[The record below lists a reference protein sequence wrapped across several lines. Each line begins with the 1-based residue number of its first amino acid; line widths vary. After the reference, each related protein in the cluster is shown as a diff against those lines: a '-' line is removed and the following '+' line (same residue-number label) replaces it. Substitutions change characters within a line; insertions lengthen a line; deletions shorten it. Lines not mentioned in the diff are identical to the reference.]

1 MEINFA
7 QEIATLKDEC
17 KELTTKISS
26 HQMATIEDINEM
38 LSTLESLNTNLSTL
52 SLDAKD
58 IDKDPTDMNSKWV
71 FQKLIVNWWK
81 NFNVFIVEKLS
92 IPFIKESGW
101 LCNKINVRVTDLII
115 TLDDDCIAD
124 LRKSVNYKELDEN
137 SKSQYSNSCFI
148 NDALKASKDL
158 EDMIHH
164 DLDEATFD
172 KESTKIYR
180 SEFEVNKAI
189 MRCKEIR
196 LHLLSKVK
204 KDKDEQAVLKEIAE
218 KKAASKNNAGAA
230 TTTTSASS
238 TTSSD
243 TSTTSESKPE
253 QK

>member
-1 MEINFA
+1 MATNYA

-17 KELTTKISS
+17 KELTTKIST

-38 LSTLESLNTNLSTL
+38 LSTLESLNTNLSTI

-58 IDKDPTDMNSKWV
+58 IDKDGTDMNSKWM
-71 FQKLIVNWWK
+71 FQKLIINWWK

-92 IPFIKESGW
+92 IPFMKESGW
-101 LCNKINVRVTDLII
+101 LCNKINVRVTNII
-115 TLDDDCIAD
+115 ISLDDDCIAD

-137 SKSQYSNSCFI
+137 AKSQYSNSCFI

-158 EDMIHH
+158 ETMIYH
-164 DLDEATFD
+164 DLDQATFD

-180 SEFEVNKAI
+180 SEYEVNKAI
-189 MRCKEIR
+189 IRCKEIR

-218 KKAASKNNAGAA
+218 KEAASKNNQ
-230 TTTTSASS
+230 TASS
-238 TTSSD
+238 PEA
-243 TSTTSESKPE
+243 STTSETKPE
-253 QK
+253 NK

>member
-1 MEINFA
+1 MATNYA

-17 KELTTKISS
+17 KELTTKIST

-38 LSTLESLNTNLSTL
+38 LTTLESLNTNLSTI

-58 IDKDPTDMNSKWV
+58 IDKDGTDMNSKWM
-71 FQKLIVNWWK
+71 FQKLIINWWK

-92 IPFIKESGW
+92 IPFMKESGW
-101 LCNKINVRVTDLII
+101 LCNKINVRVSNII
-115 TLDDDCIAD
+115 IALDDDCIAD

-137 SKSQYSNSCFI
+137 AKSQYSNSCFI

-158 EDMIHH
+158 ETMIHH
-164 DLDEATFD
+164 DLDQATFD

-180 SEFEVNKAI
+180 SEYEVNKAI
-189 MRCKEIR
+189 IRCKEIR

-218 KKAASKNNAGAA
+218 KEVASKNNQ
-230 TTTTSASS
+230 TASNPEAS
-238 TTSSD
+238 TSSE
-243 TSTTSESKPE
+243 TKPE
-253 QK
+253 NK

>member
-1 MEINFA
+1 MATNYA

-17 KELTTKISS
+17 KELTTKIST

-38 LSTLESLNTNLSTL
+38 LSTLESLNTNLSTI

-58 IDKDPTDMNSKWV
+58 IDKDGTDMNSKWM
-71 FQKLIVNWWK
+71 FQKLIINWWK

-92 IPFIKESGW
+92 IPFMKESGW
-101 LCNKINVRVTDLII
+101 LCNKINVRVTNII
-115 TLDDDCIAD
+115 ISLDDDCIAD

-137 SKSQYSNSCFI
+137 AKSQYSNSCFI

-158 EDMIHH
+158 ETMIHH
-164 DLDEATFD
+164 DLDQATFD

-180 SEFEVNKAI
+180 SEYEVNKAI
-189 MRCKEIR
+189 IRCKEIR

-218 KKAASKNNAGAA
+218 KEVASKNNQ
-230 TTTTSASS
+230 TASS
-238 TTSSD
+238 PEA
-243 TSTTSESKPE
+243 STTSETKPE
-253 QK
+253 NK